1 MSGRMEGMNVLVVGG
16 GAGIG
21 KGAALAYLD
30 EGASVTV
37 LERSPRHAEA
47 LTEETRGRSLRV
59 VVGDATAEPVLT
71 EALEQAVDSAGKL
84 DHLTCCVG
92 VFDHYASLREL
103 TVKELVDAAEEMWRV
118 NVLST
123 LVAVRTAWPALH
135 EAGGS
140 VTLTLSESA
149 FHPVGGGVLYGS
161 SKWALRGVV
170 QHLAADLAPG
180 VRVNGVA
187 PGGTTD
193 TAFSGLAALGES
205 ESSVGTVSGR
215 DQRIAAG
222 TMLRVTPTPAD
233 HAGAY
238 VYLADP
244 RASRVVTGLVIN
256 SDGGRALR

>member
-1 MSGRMEGMNVLVVGG
+1 MSGRLEGMRVLVVGG

-30 EGASVTV
+30 EGAVVTV
-37 LERSPRHAEA
+37 VERSEDHADA
-47 LTEETRGRSLRV
+47 LRRETKGRPLEV
-59 VVGDATAEPVLT
+59 VVGDATAPAVLYQ
-71 EALEQAVDSAGKL
+71 ALSQAISATGGL

-103 TVKELVDAAEEMWRV
+103 SVDELVKAAEEIWRV
-118 NVLST
+118 NVLAT

-135 EAGGS
+135 AAGGS

-161 SKWALRGVV
+161 SKWALRGTV
-170 QHLAADLAPG
+170 QHLAADLAPS

-187 PGGTTD
+187 PGGTSGTG
-193 TAFSGLAALGES
+193 FSGLAALGES
-205 ESSVGTVSGR
+205 GSSVGAVSGR
-215 DQRIAAG
+215 DERIAAG
-222 TMLRVTPTPAD
+222 TMLGVTPSPAD

-244 RASRVVTGLVIN
+244 RASRVVTGIVIN

>member
-1 MSGRMEGMNVLVVGG
+1 MSGRMEGMRVLVVGG

-21 KGAALAYLD
+21 RGAALAYLD
-30 EGASVTV
+30 EGATVTV
-37 LERSPRHAEA
+37 VERSPRHAETLA
-47 LTEETRGRSLRV
+47 EETRGRSLHV
-59 VVGDATAEPVLT
+59 VAGDATAVPVLY
-71 EALEQAVDSAGKL
+71 EALAQAVGPDGRL

-92 VFDHYASLREL
+92 VFDHYVSLREL
-103 TVKELVDAAEEMWRV
+103 SVEELTDAAEEMWRV
-118 NVLST
+118 NVLGT
-123 LVAVRTAWPALH
+123 LVAIRTAWPALH
-135 EAGGS
+135 EGGGS

-170 QHLAADLAPG
+170 QHLAADLAPS

-187 PGGTTD
+187 PGGTTG
-193 TAFSGLAALGES
+193 TGFSGLASLGGAT
-205 ESSVGTVSGR
+205 SSVGAVEGR
-215 DQRIAAG
+215 DERIAAG
-222 TMLRVTPTPAD
+222 TLLGVTPTPAD

-244 RASRVVTGLVIN
+244 QAARVVTGLVVN